1 MRCGSLG
8 DAASFLISCMGA
20 PAWFST
26 LLQLAFV
33 FFDHMSYNVNRLMT
47 QRETL
52 TKPEEIKR
60 VISLAEG
67 RLLPLSRPLVMG
79 VLNVTPDSFSDGG
92 RYNSVETAVMRA
104 REMMREGAD
113 IIDIGGESSR
123 PGATPIDA
131 EEEHRRVIPVIQRLA
146 GESDI
151 CLSIDTYRASTA
163 AAAIEA
169 GASIVNDISALRFD
183 TEMANVVAR
192 AKVPVVLM
200 HMLGTPRDMQTDPRY
215 EDCVREIETFFEERL
230 AYCRGREIDR
240 AKIILDPGI
249 GFGKR
254 LSDNLEILARLERFR
269 RFGLPLMVGASRKS
283 FIGMLSSSGD
293 IPQTRLGGSIA
304 AAVAAVMN
312 GADIV
317 RVHDVAQTVEALR
330 VTQAIRTTD

>member
-1 MRCGSLG
+1 
-8 DAASFLISCMGA
+8 
-20 PAWFST
+20 
-26 LLQLAFV
+26 
-33 FFDHMSYNVNRLMT
+33 MT

-60 VISLAEG
+60 VISLAGG
-67 RLLPLSRPLVMG
+67 RQLPLSRPLVMG

-92 RYNSVETAVMRA
+92 RYASADKAVVRA
-104 REMMREGAD
+104 LEMIREGAD

-131 EEEHRRVIPVIQRLA
+131 EEERHRVIPVIQRLA
-146 GESDI
+146 KETDA

-163 AAAIEA
+163 AAAIEC

-183 TEMANVVAR
+183 SDMAGVIAE

-200 HMLGTPRDMQTDPRY
+200 HMLGTPRDMQASPHYR
-215 EDCVREIETFFEERL
+215 DCVGEIGDFFDERL
-230 AYCRGREIDR
+230 SSCRERGIDR
-240 AKIILDPGI
+240 SKIILDPGI

-254 LSDNLEILARLERFR
+254 LLDNLEILTHLERFR
-269 RFGLPLMVGASRKS
+269 RFGLPLMIGASRKS
-283 FIGMLSSSGD
+283 FIGMLSSSSE
-293 IPQTRLGGSIA
+293 IPERRLGGSIA

-317 RVHDVAQTVEALR
+317 RVHDVAQTVEALK
-330 VTQAIRTTD
+330 VTQAVRTTD